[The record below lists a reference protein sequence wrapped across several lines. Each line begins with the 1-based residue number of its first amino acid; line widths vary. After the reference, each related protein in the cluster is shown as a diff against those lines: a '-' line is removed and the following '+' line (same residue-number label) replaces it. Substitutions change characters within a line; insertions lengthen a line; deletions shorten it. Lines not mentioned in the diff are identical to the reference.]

1 MFLEH
6 VDKAIEVMNVITRG
20 VDAFSNLA
28 DSCNRARASFDARSY
43 TQADTRAAF
52 NRYMAD
58 NDSYRS
64 TAASRLPRDM
74 SNDNLYQSATTP
86 RFPRYVMEIME
97 SSLPLNV
104 RQQLILNYLRNHD
117 Q

>member
-6 VDKAIEVMNVITRG
+6 IDKAIEVMNVITRG

-28 DSCNRARASFDARSY
+28 DSCNRACASFDARSY
-43 TQADTRAAF
+43 TKADTRAAF

-64 TAASRLPRDM
+64 TATSRLPRYM
-74 SNDNLYQSATTP
+74 SDNDSYQSTATP
-86 RFPRYVMEIME
+86 RFPRRVMEIME

-104 RQQLILNYLRNHD
+104 RQQLILNYLRNND